1 MTRDKSEIKPD
12 SSVFLM
18 GSKKGEPR
26 QLLLDGVPF
35 SAYAVIRYV

>member
-1 MTRDKSEIKPD
+1 MTGGMVEIKPD
-12 SSVFLM
+12 SSVCLM
-18 GSKKGEPR
+18 GLNKREPR